1 MIWESLSPNMSPYTV
16 HKVEFQNSLVG
27 IELSRRG
34 QGNFKDGEFNK
45 KCTCVKWSIGEHI
58 IFWVTILFDIFQTK
72 KMPHTCSQA
81 FQCTPEWNNWH
92 WLKVQGVI
100 IAIIFSFWTKTWFY
114 GCQIRQSFPN
124 NFYCAKKIPNM
135 EFFVVH
141 IFPYLKY
148 LFQRQENTNP
158 KNPYQNAYSFQK
170 ICLTVGKLGF

>member
-45 KCTCVKWSIGEHI
+45 KCTVVKWSIGEHI

-100 IAIIFSFWTKTWFY
+100 MAIIFSFWTKTWFY

-124 NFYCAKKIPNM
+124 NFYCAKKSKYGVFCSPY
-135 EFFVVH
+135 
-141 IFPYLKY
+141 FPLFGVFISKTGKYGPEKSLLKR
-148 LFQRQENTNP
+148 F
-158 KNPYQNAYSFQK
+158 SFQK
-170 ICLTVGKLGF
+170 YA

>member
-1 MIWESLSPNMSPYTV
+1 MIWESLSPTMSPYTV
-16 HKVEFQNSLVG
+16 HKVEFQNSLIG

-45 KCTCVKWSIGEHI
+45 KCTFVKWSIGEHI

-100 IAIIFSFWTKTWFY
+100 MAVIFSFWTKTWFY

-124 NFYCAKKIPNM
+124 NFYCAKKIQRWSFLWSVFSLIWSIYFKDRKIRTRKILIKAL
-135 EFFVVH
+135 FF
-141 IFPYLKY
+141 
-148 LFQRQENTNP
+148 
-158 KNPYQNAYSFQK
+158 SK